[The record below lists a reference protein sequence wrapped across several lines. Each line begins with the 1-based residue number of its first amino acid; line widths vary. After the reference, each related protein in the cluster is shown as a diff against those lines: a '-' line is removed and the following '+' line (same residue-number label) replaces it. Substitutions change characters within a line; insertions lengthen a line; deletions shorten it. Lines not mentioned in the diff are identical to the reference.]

1 MKTWLLAALLPL
13 CLLAGHA
20 WADVTPVQVSGFGV
34 TEQLAVE
41 NALVEAVRQVNGVD
55 INSSQQVEQLLH
67 KKNGETES
75 LTHTQ
80 RDGRMAAKG
89 MVDSYQ
95 MLSQRCDEAGCR
107 VELHVNVLRYKPAGR
122 SADSR
127 RKLAVLP
134 FKGSHGAT
142 FSRDLQDLYT
152 QSRRFAVLDRE
163 QDQAYQKERRLWE
176 SDNTAL
182 TEKAR
187 MGQVLGLDYMVVG
200 KVEKVGT
207 RRWSETVA
215 LTGEVN
221 HYASSALRV
230 RYQIIEVPTRQVKWS
245 DTVSLSAN
253 NGNLNGLI
261 NQAVTRIFQESMENI
276 YPLRVIGVTGNRVII
291 NQGGK
296 TLKNGSY
303 FTVYS
308 LGEKLV
314 DPYTGEVLG
323 QDEEAIGKI
332 RITTVKPK
340 MAYARLVEGDA
351 GLVEKGQIVRP
362 AKAPVRKPAPRKSSA
377 SKSPPRESTQTAE
390 GGGVIL

>member
-20 WADVTPVQVSGFGV
+20 RADVTPVQVSGFGV

-95 MLSQRCDEAGCR
+95 MLSQQCDEAGCR
-107 VELHVNVLRYKPAGR
+107 VELHVNVLRYKPAGI

-163 QDQAYQKERRLWE
+163 QDQAYQRERQLWE

-200 KVEKVGT
+200 KVEKAGT

-253 NGNLNGLI
+253 NGNLNGLL

-276 YPLRVIGVTGNRVII
+276 YPLRVISVTGNRVII

-296 TLKNGSY
+296 TLKSGSY

-340 MAYARLVEGDA
+340 MAYATLVEGETS
-351 GLVEKGQIVRP
+351 LVEKGQIVRP
-362 AKAPVRKPAPRKSSA
+362 AKAPVSKPAPRKSSA

>member
-1 MKTWLLAALLPL
+1 MKKWLLAALLPL
-13 CLLAGHA
+13 LFLSGMAQA
-20 WADVTPVQVSGFGV
+20 NVTPVQVTGHGV

-41 NALVEAVRQVNGVD
+41 NALIEAVRQVNGVD

-95 MLSQRCDEAGCR
+95 MLSQHCDETGCR
-107 VELHVNVLRYKPAGR
+107 VELHVNVLRYKPAGM

-134 FKGSHGAT
+134 FKGRHGVT
-142 FSRDLQDLYT
+142 FSRELQDLYT

-163 QDQAYQKERRLWE
+163 QDQAYQQERQLWE
-176 SDNTAL
+176 SDDTAL

-187 MGQVLGLDYMVVG
+187 MGQVLGLDYMLVG
-200 KVEKVGT
+200 KVENAST

-215 LTGEVN
+215 MTGEVN
-221 HYASSALRV
+221 HYARSALKV

-245 DTVSLSAN
+245 DTVSLSAS

-261 NQAVTRIFQESMENI
+261 NQAVKKIFQESMDNI
-276 YPLRVIGVTGNRVII
+276 YPLRVISVTGDRIII

-296 TLKNGSY
+296 TLKSGSY

-340 MAYARLVEGDA
+340 MAYATLVEGEA
-351 GLVEKGQIVRP
+351 SLVEKGQIVRP
-362 AKAPVRKPAPRKSSA
+362 AKAPARKPAPRKRTTSA
-377 SKSPPRESTQTAE
+377 PAKQNTQTAE